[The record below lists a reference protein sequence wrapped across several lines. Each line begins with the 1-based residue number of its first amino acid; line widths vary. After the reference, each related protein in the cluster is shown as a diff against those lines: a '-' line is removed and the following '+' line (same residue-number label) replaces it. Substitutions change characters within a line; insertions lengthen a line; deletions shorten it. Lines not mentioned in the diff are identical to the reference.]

1 VLETAVHLVG
11 NPPCDGAPLN
21 DAGVRDIHVAGGRS
35 GGVASMSEHCHE
47 SEQLTGRRR
56 HCRATVAGPAA
67 AHAVTAGLPEA
78 FNDRPL
84 TQRLSSGGPW
94 RQYRQGF

>member
-11 NPPCDGAPLN
+11 NPSCDGAPLN

-35 GGVASMSEHCHE
+35 GGVASMSEHCQE

-56 HCRATVAGPAA
+56 HSHHEGEGGRHRPAA
-67 AHAVTAGLPEA
+67 AGQQA
-78 FNDRPL
+78 
-84 TQRLSSGGPW
+84 SG
-94 RQYRQGF
+94 